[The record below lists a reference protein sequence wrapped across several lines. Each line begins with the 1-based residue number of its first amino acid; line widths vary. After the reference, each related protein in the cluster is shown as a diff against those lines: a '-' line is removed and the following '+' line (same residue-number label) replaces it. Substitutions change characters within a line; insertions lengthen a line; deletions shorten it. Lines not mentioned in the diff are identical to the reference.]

1 MIQTGFYLGD
11 GAWWVM
17 ANFDIATTKDLSD
30 VYRALMSVGCPDYK
44 VREICMVLS
53 RPDNGYTY
61 TDYDGRFSLMF
72 ASKGTSVDELYD
84 TIDHEKKHVIEHI
97 STYFDVDP
105 KSEDAAYLAGELGKQ
120 LFPAIAMAVCP
131 RCHHE

>member
-1 MIQTGFYLGD
+1 
-11 GAWWVM
+11 
-17 ANFDIATTKDLSD
+17 
-30 VYRALMSVGCPDYK
+30 
-44 VREICMVLS
+44 
-53 RPDNGYTY
+53 
-61 TDYDGRFSLMF
+61 MF

>member
-11 GAWWVM
+11 STWWVM
-17 ANFDIATTKDLSD
+17 ANFDISTTKDLSD
-30 VYRALMSVGCPDYK
+30 VYRALMSVGCPYYK

-53 RPDNGYTY
+53 QPDTGYTY
-61 TDYDGRFSLMF
+61 TDYDGHFSLMF
-72 ASKGTSVDELYD
+72 ASRGTSVDELYD

-105 KSEDAAYLAGELGKQ
+105 KSEEAAYLAGELGKQ

-131 RCHHE
+131 RCHHD